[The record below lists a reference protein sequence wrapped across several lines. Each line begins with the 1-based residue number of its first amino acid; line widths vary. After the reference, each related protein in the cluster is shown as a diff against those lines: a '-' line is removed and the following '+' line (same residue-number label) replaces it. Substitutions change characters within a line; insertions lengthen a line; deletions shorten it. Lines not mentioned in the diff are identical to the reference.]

1 MLSLILLLI
10 LTFQRLKKAAIHQP
24 NFLPWLGYFH
34 KISLVDDF
42 VFFDD
47 VQFPRGKTFGNRV
60 KIKTNNGE
68 LWLTV
73 PVLSKGEL
81 QAFNAILINNTAPWQ
96 RKIMKTIELSYSK
109 AKYFEKYHKS
119 FSEVFLAPYERLID
133 LNVSLIKYI
142 VKEIGLNVEMHF
154 SSEVV
159 GDEESSEEK
168 IISILKN
175 LGATGYVTGSGVG
188 SLRYIDEERF
198 GQENIGIQWQK
209 FISPVYPQLWGPY
222 IPDLSI
228 IDLLFN
234 CGEDSLGMLRSS

>member
-1 MLSLILLLI
+1 
-10 LTFQRLKKAAIHQP
+10 LKKAAIHQP

-34 KISLVDDF
+34 KISLVDIF

-47 VQFPRGKTFGNRV
+47 VQFPRGKSFGNRV

-73 PVLSKGEL
+73 PVLSRGEL
-81 QAFNAILINNTAPWQ
+81 PAFNTILINNTAPWQ
-96 RKIMKTIELSYSK
+96 RKILKTIELSYAK
-109 AKYFEKYHKS
+109 AKYFEKYHNG
-119 FSEVFLAPYERLID
+119 FSDVFMAPYDRLID
-133 LNVSLIKYI
+133 LNIALIKYI
-142 VKEIGLNVEMHF
+142 LKEIGLNVTLKL

-159 GDEESSEEK
+159 GSEFVSAEDK

-175 LGATGYVTGSGVG
+175 ISASGYVSGSGSG
-188 SLRYIDEERF
+188 SVRYIDENQFRR
-198 GQENIGIQWQK
+198 ENIGIQWQK
-209 FISPVYPQLWGPY
+209 FTSPVYIQLWGPF

-234 CGEDSLGMLRSS
+234 CGDESLEILRNC